1 MNAWEA
7 VKTYIF
13 RDEGRG
19 ERATHSATARGPT
32 LDFALWTLVWW
43 RGAELESS
51 TWALGQREFW
61 AGRTTVWFRK
71 DYTQ

>member
-43 RGAELESS
+43 RGAELN
-51 TWALGQREFW
+51 LGQREFW
-61 AGRTTVWFRK
+61 AYYCMVPYGK